1 MTGKLAKAWLPC
13 FRFGRDLE
21 LLQSLE
27 RCETLSRASR
37 LGRRHRNEGGIQGIH
52 MEVEELLKEKREEI
66 LEIAARHGARKVR
79 VFGSVAR
86 EEAGESS
93 DIDLLVD
100 MEPDRSLLDVTAFLA
115 DIRELLGRRV
125 DVVSEKGLYWLIR
138 RRILKEAKPL

>member
-1 MTGKLAKAWLPC
+1 MG
-13 FRFGRDLE
+13 
-21 LLQSLE
+21 
-27 RCETLSRASR
+27 
-37 LGRRHRNEGGIQGIH
+37 
-52 MEVEELLKEKREEI
+52 VEELLKEKRDEI
-66 LEIAARHGARKVR
+66 LSIAAIHGARNVR

-86 EEAGESS
+86 GEADDSS

-115 DIRELLGRRV
+115 EIRDLLGRRV